1 MQAQQFWTRTYQK
14 NIGKMIGVCYRYVGD
29 RSVAEDLAHEAFLKA
44 IEKSE
49 QYHNFGRFEAWLM
62 RINLN
67 TTLDYL
73 RRQPH
78 FQSVDNMELCDDG
91 TETEEEA
98 LPAADFTEQEILEAV
113 CSLPDKHRAVFNL
126 YVFEKQKHTQIAET
140 LQIGVRSSKRYLS
153 EARTQLQI
161 KLTNIHKRKKSLLMV
176 LLPFI
181 PHKAHAID
189 RLCRSKLQHL
199 AVAPTHTSPLAGVNW
214 VAAPKPSVWM
224 TLSAAKVPAVATA
237 TAGIAAAAVSGTLI
251 VMQPAAPTEQHNPL
265 STNKMHDSIGMVVDM
280 GMDTTIVKTMCTSSL
295 PQRQQTPTTKTPATK
310 IIPNH
315 PAKTTAPVVPPLS
328 ETPCPC
334 EEGAA
339 TSSQTQSDLDDI
351 MRSDYGTVVYVTS
364 QVASKRALEPFTS
377 LTVSSHIDVIIA
389 RGDESTAYI
398 AADSNVMDY
407 VRTEVV
413 DVIDK
418 ETFEVVGR
426 NLTVSLKRGY
436 PETNF
441 PISVTIYT
449 PHLKEVTL
457 QDLGNVTA
465 YEINEDSFTVTNHG
479 TGSFKCTCLV
489 AKKELVLENN
499 GAGTIDVQYL
509 CYNTLT
515 IKNKSA
521 GSITAT
527 ETMTKGKTSKVDVQN
542 LGVGRI
548 SLKALDVNILTLK
561 NRGAGE
567 ISVRGSAG
575 NLIVENEGVGN
586 TKAGSLIAHTA
597 FITQKGGGNTSVYVP
612 KTGTVYILDGTNPS
626 NVKISGGS
634 KVTTKK

>member
-67 TTLDYL
+67 NTLDYL
-73 RRQPH
+73 RKQPH
-78 FQSVDNMELCDDG
+78 FQSVDNMELCADG

-98 LPAADFTEQEILEAV
+98 LPAVDFTEQEILEAV

-153 EARTQLQI
+153 EARTQLQV
-161 KLTNIHKRKKSLLMV
+161 KLTNIRKRKKSLLMV
-176 LLPFI
+176 ILPFI

-189 RLCRSKLQHL
+189 RLCRAKLQHL
-199 AVAPTHTSPLAGVNW
+199 AFAPAQSSPLAGFNW
-214 VAAPKPSVWM
+214 VAAPKPSTWM
-224 TLSAAKVPAVATA
+224 VLSAAKVPAVATA

-265 STNKMHDSIGMVVDM
+265 PTNEMHNPIGVVVDTLETE
-280 GMDTTIVKTMCTSSL
+280 GDTTIVETFHETSLQHPMTEKT
-295 PQRQQTPTTKTPATK
+295 TTE

-339 TSSQTQSDLDDI
+339 TSSQNQSYLYNI
-351 MRSDYGTVVYVTS
+351 KRISNNNVYETA
-364 QVASKRALEPFTS
+364 QVAYKRKLEPFTS
-377 LTVSSHIDVIIA
+377 LTSSSIIDVTIA
-389 RGDESTAYI
+389 RGKESVAYI
-398 AADSNVMDY
+398 TADSNVIDY
-407 VRTEVV
+407 VLTDVV
-413 DVIDK
+413 DVIDPK
-418 ETFEVVGR
+418 SFEVVGK
-426 NLTVSLKRGY
+426 NLLVSLKRGY
-436 PETNF
+436 PETNS

-449 PHLKEVTL
+449 PHLNEVTL
-457 QDLGNVTA
+457 QGLGNVTA
-465 YEINEDSFTVTNHG
+465 YEINEDSFTVTNQG

-515 IKNKSA
+515 IKNKGA

-542 LGVGRI
+542 LSVGRI
-548 SLKALDVNILTLK
+548 SLKVLDANILTLK

-586 TKAGSLIAHTA
+586 TKAGGLKAHTA

-612 KTGTVYILDGTNPS
+612 KTGTVYLLDGTNPS

>member
-44 IEKSE
+44 IEKSD

-73 RRQPH
+73 RKQPY
-78 FQSVDNMELCDDG
+78 FQSVEEVEIYDDVQ
-91 TETEEEA
+91 ETEEEA

-113 CSLPDKHRAVFNL
+113 CSLPEKQRTVFNL

-153 EARTQLQI
+153 EARAQLQAR
-161 KLTNIHKRKKSLLMV
+161 LTNIHKRKKSLLM
-176 LLPFI
+176 LLVPFI

-189 RLCRSKLQHL
+189 SLCRTKLQHL
-199 AVAPTHTSPLAGVNW
+199 SVAPVQSSPLAGVSW
-214 VAAPKPSVWM
+214 GAVPKPSAWM
-224 TLSAAKVPAVATA
+224 ALSAAKVPAIATA
-237 TAGIAAAAVSGTLI
+237 TTGIAIATVSGTLI
-251 VMQPAAPTEQHNPL
+251 VLQPDAPIEQQNPL
-265 STNKMHDSIGMVVDM
+265 STNEMRNTIGMV
-280 GMDTTIVKTMCTSSL
+280 MDTAALVVDTVPDVETMCTSSL
-295 PQRQQTPTTKTPATK
+295 PQ
-310 IIPNH
+310 
-315 PAKTTAPVVPPLS
+315 PAKKTAAPVPPLS
-328 ETPCPC
+328 ETETPCPC
-334 EEGAA
+334 QKDTAA
-339 TSSQTQSDLDDI
+339 SSQNQSYLYNI
-351 MRSDYGTVVYVTS
+351 KRSNYISMYETA
-364 QVASKRALEPFTS
+364 QVAYKRKLEPFSS
-377 LTVSSHIDVIIA
+377 LTSSSIIDVTIA
-389 RGDESTAYI
+389 RGKESVAYI
-398 AADSNVMDY
+398 TADSNVIDY
-407 VRTEVV
+407 VLTDVV
-413 DVIDK
+413 DVIDPK
-418 ETFEVVGR
+418 SFEVVGK
-426 NLTVSLKRGY
+426 NLLVSLKRGS
-436 PETNF
+436 PETNS

-449 PHLKEVTL
+449 PHLNEVTL
-457 QDLGNVTA
+457 QGLGNVTA

-527 ETMTKGKTSKVDVQN
+527 ETMTKGKTSKVDIQN
-542 LGVGRI
+542 LSVGRI
-548 SLKALDVNILTLK
+548 LLKVLDANILTLK

-586 TKAGSLIAHTA
+586 IKAGGLTAHTA
-597 FITQKGGGNTSVYVP
+597 FISQKGGGNTNVYVP
-612 KTGTVYILDGTNPS
+612 KKGKVYLLNGTNLS
-626 NVKISGGS
+626 NVKISGGAD
-634 KVTTKK
+634 VVIQ

>member
-44 IEKSE
+44 IEKSD

-73 RRQPH
+73 RKQPY
-78 FQSVDNMELCDDG
+78 FQSVEEVKICDDG

-113 CSLPDKHRAVFNL
+113 CSLPEKQRTVFNL

-153 EARTQLQI
+153 EARAQLQAR
-161 KLTNIHKRKKSLLMV
+161 LTNIHKRKKSLLMV
-176 LLPFI
+176 LVPFI

-189 RLCRSKLQHL
+189 RLCRTKLQHL
-199 AVAPTHTSPLAGVNW
+199 SVAPVQSSPLAGVNW
-214 VAAPKPSVWM
+214 GVVPKPSAWM
-224 TLSAAKVPAVATA
+224 ALSAAKVPAIAT
-237 TAGIAAAAVSGTLI
+237 TGIAIATVSGTLI
-251 VMQPAAPTEQHNPL
+251 VLQPAAPTEQHNPL
-265 STNKMHDSIGMVVDM
+265 STNEMRDTIGMV
-280 GMDTTIVKTMCTSSL
+280 MDTAALVVDTVPDVVDVETMCTSSL
-295 PQRQQTPTTKTPATK
+295 HQPLPTHPTTKPA
-310 IIPNH
+310 P
-315 PAKTTAPVVPPLS
+315 VPPLS
-328 ETPCPC
+328 ETETPCPC

-351 MRSDYGTVVYVTS
+351 KRSDYATVYVTS

-398 AADSNVMDY
+398 TADSNVMDY
-407 VRTEVV
+407 VRTEFV
-413 DVIDK
+413 DVIDSK
-418 ETFEVVGR
+418 TFEVLGR
-426 NLTVSLKRGY
+426 DLIVSLKPRA
-436 PETNF
+436 PKTDS

-457 QDLGNVTA
+457 QGLGNVTA
-465 YEINEDSFTVTNHG
+465 REIVEDSFTVTNQG

-489 AKKELVLENN
+489 AKKELVLQNN

-542 LGVGRI
+542 LSVGRI
-548 SLKALDVNILTLK
+548 SLKVLDANILTLK

-586 TKAGSLIAHTA
+586 TKAGGLKAHTA

-612 KTGTVYILDGTNPS
+612 KTGTVYLLDGTGDG
-626 NVKISGGS
+626 NVKIIGGA
-634 KVTTKK
+634 KVVIQ

>member
-14 NIGKMIGVCYRYVGD
+14 NIGKMIGVCYRYVGN

-67 TTLDYL
+67 NTLDYL

-153 EARTQLQI
+153 EARTQLQAM
-161 KLTNIHKRKKSLLMV
+161 LTNTHKRKKSLLMV

-199 AVAPTHTSPLAGVNW
+199 AVAPAHTTPLAGVSW

-237 TAGIAAAAVSGTLI
+237 TAGIAAVAVSGTLI

-265 STNKMHDSIGMVVDM
+265 STNKMHDSIGMVVDTLET
-280 GMDTTIVKTMCTSSL
+280 GMDTTLVETVHAPSL
-295 PQRQQTPTTKTPATK
+295 PQQPTTGNTPDHSAKKT
-310 IIPNH
+310 
-315 PAKTTAPVVPPLS
+315 PPLS
-328 ETPCPC
+328 ETPCPS
-334 EEGAA
+334 EENIPSQ
-339 TSSQTQSDLDDI
+339 SSLDAIDFNNFQI
-351 MRSDYGTVVYVTS
+351 LDNSGRVS
-364 QVASKRALEPFTS
+364 QKRTLDPFTS
-377 LTVSSHIDVIIA
+377 LTVSSLIDVTIVQ
-389 RGDESTAYI
+389 GDESVAYI
-398 AADSNVMDY
+398 TADANVIDY
-407 VRTEVV
+407 VLTEVV

-426 NLTVSLKRGY
+426 NLTVSLKRGA
-436 PETNF
+436 PKTDS

-457 QDLGNVTA
+457 KGPGNVTA
-465 YEINEDSFTVTNHG
+465 REINEDSFTVTNHG
-479 TGSFKCTCLV
+479 IGSFKCDGLV
-489 AKKELVLENN
+489 AKKNLVLENN
-499 GAGTIDVQYL
+499 DIGSIDVRYV
-509 CYNTLT
+509 CYDTLT
-515 IKNKSA
+515 IKNKGT
-521 GSITAT
+521 GSIKAT
-527 ETMTKGKTSKVDVQN
+527 EKMVKGKTSRVNVQN
-542 LGVGRI
+542 LSVGNI
-548 SLKALDVNILTLK
+548 SLKVLDVTILTIK
-561 NRGAGE
+561 NRDTGA
-567 ISVRGSAG
+567 ISVRGRAD

-586 TKAGSLIAHTA
+586 IKASGLTA
-597 FITQKGGGNTSVYVP
+597 YTAYITQKGVGKTDVYVP
-612 KTGTVYILDGTNPS
+612 KTGTVYLLDGTCGC
-626 NVKISGGS
+626 NVKITGGADVVI
-634 KVTTKK
+634 KE

>member
-14 NIGKMIGVCYRYVGD
+14 NIGKMIGVCYRYVGN

-49 QYHNFGRFEAWLM
+49 KYHNFGRFEAWLM

-73 RRQPH
+73 RKQPH
-78 FQSVDNMELCDDG
+78 FQSVDDMELCADG

-153 EARTQLQI
+153 EARTQLQV

-189 RLCRSKLQHL
+189 RLCRTKLQHL
-199 AVAPTHTSPLAGVNW
+199 SVAPVQSSPLAGVNW
-214 VAAPKPSVWM
+214 GVVPKPSAWM
-224 TLSAAKVPAVATA
+224 VLSAAKVPAIATA
-237 TAGIAAAAVSGTLI
+237 TTGIAIATVSGTLI
-251 VMQPAAPTEQHNPL
+251 VLQPAAPTEQQNPL
-265 STNKMHDSIGMVVDM
+265 STNEMRDTIGMV
-280 GMDTTIVKTMCTSSL
+280 MDTAALVVDTVPDVETMCTSSL
-295 PQRQQTPTTKTPATK
+295 PQ
-310 IIPNH
+310 
-315 PAKTTAPVVPPLS
+315 PAKKTAAPVPPLS
-328 ETPCPC
+328 ETETPCPC
-334 EEGAA
+334 QKDTAA
-339 TSSQTQSDLDDI
+339 SSQNQSYLYNI
-351 MRSDYGTVVYVTS
+351 KRSNYITMYETA
-364 QVASKRALEPFTS
+364 QVAYKRKLEPFTS
-377 LTVSSHIDVIIA
+377 LTSSSIIDITIA
-389 RGDESTAYI
+389 RGKESVAYI
-398 AADSNVMDY
+398 TADSNVIDY
-407 VRTEVV
+407 VLTEVV

-418 ETFEVVGR
+418 ESFEVVGR
-426 NLTVSLKRGY
+426 DLIVSLKPRA
-436 PETNF
+436 PKTDS

-457 QDLGNVTA
+457 QGLGNVTA

-479 TGSFKCTCLV
+479 TGSFKCNCLI

-499 GAGTIDVQYL
+499 STGTIDVAYL

-515 IKNKSA
+515 ITNK
-521 GSITAT
+521 GVGNITAT

-542 LGVGRI
+542 LSAGNVL
-548 SLKALDVNILTLK
+548 LKVLDVNILTLK
-561 NRGAGE
+561 NGCTGE
-567 ISVRGSAG
+567 ITVRGRAG
-575 NLIVENEGVGN
+575 NLILENEGVGN
-586 TKAGSLIAHTA
+586 IKAGGLTAHTA
-597 FITQKGGGNTSVYVP
+597 FISQKGGGNTNVYVP
-612 KTGTVYILDGTNPS
+612 KTGKVYLLNGTNLS
-626 NVKISGGS
+626 NVKISGGAD
-634 KVTTKK
+634 VVIQ

>member
-1 MQAQQFWTRTYQK
+1 MQAQQFWTKIYQK

-73 RRQPH
+73 RKQPH
-78 FQSVDNMELCDDG
+78 FQSVDDMELCDDG

-199 AVAPTHTSPLAGVNW
+199 TIAPAQSSPLAGVNW
-214 VAAPKPSVWM
+214 VAAPKPSMWM
-224 TLSAAKVPAVATA
+224 TLSAAKVPAIATA
-237 TAGIAAAAVSGTLI
+237 TAGIAAVAVSGTLI

-265 STNKMHDSIGMVVDM
+265 STNKMHDSVGMVVDTLET

-328 ETPCPC
+328 ETPCPS
-334 EEGAA
+334 EENIPSQ
-339 TSSQTQSDLDDI
+339 SSLDAIDFNNFQI
-351 MRSDYGTVVYVTS
+351 LDNSGRVS
-364 QVASKRALEPFTS
+364 QKRALDPFTS
-377 LTVSSHIDVIIA
+377 LTNSSLIDVTIVQ
-389 RGDESTAYI
+389 GDESVAYI
-398 AADSNVMDY
+398 TADANVIDY
-407 VRTEVV
+407 VLTKFVE
-413 DVIDK
+413 VIDPK
-418 ETFEVVGR
+418 TFEVLGR
-426 NLTVSLKRGY
+426 NLTVSLKRGA
-436 PETNF
+436 PKTDS

-457 QDLGNVTA
+457 KGPGNVTA
-465 YEINEDSFTVTNHG
+465 HEINEDSFTVTNHG
-479 TGSFKCTCLV
+479 IGSFKCDGLV
-489 AKKELVLENN
+489 AKKNLVLENN
-499 GAGTIDVQYL
+499 DIGSIDVRYV
-509 CYNTLT
+509 CYDTLT
-515 IKNKSA
+515 IKNKGT
-521 GSITAT
+521 GSIKAT
-527 ETMTKGKTSKVDVQN
+527 EKMVKGKTSRVNVQN
-542 LGVGRI
+542 LSVGNI
-548 SLKALDVNILTLK
+548 SLKVLDVTILTIK
-561 NRGAGE
+561 NRDTGA
-567 ISVRGSAG
+567 ISVRGRAD

-586 TKAGSLIAHTA
+586 IKASGLTA
-597 FITQKGGGNTSVYVP
+597 YTAYITQKGVGKTDVYVP
-612 KTGTVYILDGTNPS
+612 KTGTVYLLDGTCGC
-626 NVKISGGS
+626 NVKITGGADV
-634 KVTTKK
+634 VTKE

>member
-1 MQAQQFWTRTYQK
+1 MQAQQFWTRIYQK

-44 IEKSE
+44 IEKSD

-73 RRQPH
+73 RKQPH
-78 FQSVDNMELCDDG
+78 FQSVEEVEICDNG

-113 CSLPDKHRAVFNL
+113 CSLPEKQRTVFNL

-153 EARTQLQI
+153 EARAQLQAR
-161 KLTNIHKRKKSLLMV
+161 LTNIHKRKKSLLMV
-176 LLPFI
+176 LVPFI

-189 RLCRSKLQHL
+189 RLCRTKLQHL
-199 AVAPTHTSPLAGVNW
+199 SVAPAQSSPLAGFNW
-214 VAAPKPSVWM
+214 VAAPKPSTWM
-224 TLSAAKVPAVATA
+224 VLSAAKVPAVATA
-237 TAGIAAAAVSGTLI
+237 TAGIAAVAVSGTLI
-251 VMQPAAPTEQHNPL
+251 VMQPAAPTEQHNTL
-265 STNKMHDSIGMVVDM
+265 STNEMRDMIGMVA
-280 GMDTTIVKTMCTSSL
+280 DTAALVGDTVPDVETMCTSSL
-295 PQRQQTPTTKTPATK
+295 PQ
-310 IIPNH
+310 
-315 PAKTTAPVVPPLS
+315 PAKKTSAPVPPLS
-328 ETPCPC
+328 ETETPCPC
-334 EEGAA
+334 QE
-339 TSSQTQSDLDDI
+339 TTQNQSYLYNI
-351 MRSDYGTVVYVTS
+351 KRISNNNVYETA
-364 QVASKRALEPFTS
+364 QVAYKRKLEPFTS
-377 LTVSSHIDVIIA
+377 LTSSSIIDVTIA
-389 RGDESTAYI
+389 RGKESVAYI
-398 AADSNVMDY
+398 TADSNVIDY
-407 VRTEVV
+407 VLTEVV
-413 DVIDK
+413 DVIDPK
-418 ETFEVVGR
+418 SFEVVGR
-426 NLTVSLKRGY
+426 DLIVSLKPRA
-436 PETNF
+436 PKTDS

-457 QDLGNVTA
+457 QGLGNVTA

-499 GAGTIDVQYL
+499 GTGSIDVQYL

-515 IKNKSA
+515 ITNKSA

-586 TKAGSLIAHTA
+586 TKAGGLKAHTA

-612 KTGTVYILDGTNPS
+612 KTGTVYLLDGTNPS

>member
-44 IEKSE
+44 IEKSD

-73 RRQPH
+73 RKQPY
-78 FQSVDNMELCDDG
+78 FQSVEEVEICDDVQ
-91 TETEEEA
+91 ETEEEA

-113 CSLPDKHRAVFNL
+113 CSLPEKQRTVFNL

-153 EARTQLQI
+153 EARAQLQAR
-161 KLTNIHKRKKSLLMV
+161 LTNIHKRKKSLLM
-176 LLPFI
+176 LLVPFI

-189 RLCRSKLQHL
+189 SLCRTKLQHL
-199 AVAPTHTSPLAGVNW
+199 SVAPAQSSPLAGVNW

-224 TLSAAKVPAVATA
+224 TLSAAKVPAIATA
-237 TAGIAAAAVSGTLI
+237 TAGIAAVAVSSTLI

-265 STNKMHDSIGMVVDM
+265 STNEMNDSVGVVVDTVEM
-280 GMDTTIVKTMCTSSL
+280 GMDTTIVETFHETSLQQPMTEKTT
-295 PQRQQTPTTKTPATK
+295 TK
-310 IIPNH
+310 IIPKH
-315 PAKTTAPVVPPLS
+315 PAKQTAPDIPPLS

-334 EEGAA
+334 QE
-339 TSSQTQSDLDDI
+339 TTQNQSYLYNI
-351 MRSDYGTVVYVTS
+351 KRSNYITMYETA
-364 QVASKRALEPFTS
+364 QVAYKRKLEPFTS
-377 LTVSSHIDVIIA
+377 LTSSSIIDVTIA
-389 RGDESTAYI
+389 RGKESVAYI
-398 AADSNVMDY
+398 TADSNVIDY
-407 VRTEVV
+407 VLTEAV
-413 DVIDK
+413 DVIDPK
-418 ETFEVVGR
+418 SFEVVGK
-426 NLTVSLKRGY
+426 NLLVSLKRGS
-436 PETNF
+436 PKTDS

-449 PHLKEVTL
+449 PHLNEVTL
-457 QDLGNVTA
+457 QGLGNVTA

-586 TKAGSLIAHTA
+586 TKAGGLKAHTA

-612 KTGTVYILDGTNPS
+612 KTGTVYLLDGTNPS

>member
-44 IEKSE
+44 IEKSD

-73 RRQPH
+73 RKQPY
-78 FQSVDNMELCDDG
+78 FQSVEEVEIYDDVQ
-91 TETEEEA
+91 ETEEEA

-113 CSLPDKHRAVFNL
+113 CSLPEKQRTVFNL

-153 EARTQLQI
+153 EARAQLQAR
-161 KLTNIHKRKKSLLMV
+161 LTNIHKRKKSLLM
-176 LLPFI
+176 LLVPFI

-189 RLCRSKLQHL
+189 SLCRTKLQHL
-199 AVAPTHTSPLAGVNW
+199 SVAPVQSSPLAGVSW
-214 VAAPKPSVWM
+214 GAVPKPSAWM
-224 TLSAAKVPAVATA
+224 ALSAAKVPAIATA
-237 TAGIAAAAVSGTLI
+237 TTGIAIATVSGTLI
-251 VMQPAAPTEQHNPL
+251 VLQPDAPIEQQNPL
-265 STNKMHDSIGMVVDM
+265 STNEMRNTIGMV
-280 GMDTTIVKTMCTSSL
+280 MDTAALVVDTVPDVETMCTSSL
-295 PQRQQTPTTKTPATK
+295 PQ
-310 IIPNH
+310 
-315 PAKTTAPVVPPLS
+315 PAKKTAAPVPPLS
-328 ETPCPC
+328 ETETPCPC
-334 EEGAA
+334 QKDTAA
-339 TSSQTQSDLDDI
+339 SSQNQSYLYNI
-351 MRSDYGTVVYVTS
+351 KRSNYITMYETA
-364 QVASKRALEPFTS
+364 QVAYKRKLEPFSS
-377 LTVSSHIDVIIA
+377 LTSSSIIDVTIA
-389 RGDESTAYI
+389 RGKESVAYI
-398 AADSNVMDY
+398 TADSNVIDY
-407 VRTEVV
+407 VLTDVV
-413 DVIDK
+413 DVIDPK
-418 ETFEVVGR
+418 SFEVVGK
-426 NLTVSLKRGY
+426 NLLVSLKRGS
-436 PETNF
+436 PETNS

-449 PHLKEVTL
+449 PHLNEVTL
-457 QDLGNVTA
+457 QGLGNVTA

-542 LGVGRI
+542 LSVGRI
-548 SLKALDVNILTLK
+548 SLKVLDANILTLK

-586 TKAGSLIAHTA
+586 IKAGGLTAHTA
-597 FITQKGGGNTSVYVP
+597 FISQKGGGNTNVYVP
-612 KTGTVYILDGTNPS
+612 KKGKVYLLNGTNLS
-626 NVKISGGS
+626 NVKISGGAD
-634 KVTTKK
+634 VVIQ

>member
-44 IEKSE
+44 IEKSD

-73 RRQPH
+73 RKQPY
-78 FQSVDNMELCDDG
+78 FQSVEEVEIYDDVQ
-91 TETEEEA
+91 ETEEEA

-113 CSLPDKHRAVFNL
+113 CSLPEKQRTVFNL

-153 EARTQLQI
+153 EARAQLQAR
-161 KLTNIHKRKKSLLMV
+161 LTNIHKRKKSLLM
-176 LLPFI
+176 LLVPFI

-189 RLCRSKLQHL
+189 SLCRTKLQHL
-199 AVAPTHTSPLAGVNW
+199 SVAPVQSSPLAGVSW
-214 VAAPKPSVWM
+214 GAVPKPSAWM
-224 TLSAAKVPAVATA
+224 ALSAAKVPAIATA
-237 TAGIAAAAVSGTLI
+237 TTGIAIATVSGTLI
-251 VMQPAAPTEQHNPL
+251 VLQPDAPIEQQNPL
-265 STNKMHDSIGMVVDM
+265 STNEMRNTIGMV
-280 GMDTTIVKTMCTSSL
+280 MDTAALVVDTVPDVETMCTSSL
-295 PQRQQTPTTKTPATK
+295 PQ
-310 IIPNH
+310 
-315 PAKTTAPVVPPLS
+315 PAKKTAAPVPPLS
-328 ETPCPC
+328 ETETPCPC
-334 EEGAA
+334 PKDTAA
-339 TSSQTQSDLDDI
+339 SSQNQSYLYNI
-351 MRSDYGTVVYVTS
+351 KRSNYITMYETA
-364 QVASKRALEPFTS
+364 QVAYKRKLEPFSS
-377 LTVSSHIDVIIA
+377 LTSSSIIDVTIA
-389 RGDESTAYI
+389 RGKESVAYI
-398 AADSNVMDY
+398 TADSNVIDY
-407 VRTEVV
+407 VLTDVV
-413 DVIDK
+413 DVIDPK
-418 ETFEVVGR
+418 SFEVVGK
-426 NLTVSLKRGY
+426 NLLVSLKRGS
-436 PETNF
+436 PETNS

-449 PHLKEVTL
+449 PHLNEVTL
-457 QDLGNVTA
+457 QGLGNVTA

-542 LGVGRI
+542 LSVGRI
-548 SLKALDVNILTLK
+548 SLKVLDANILTLK

-586 TKAGSLIAHTA
+586 IKAGGLTAHTA
-597 FITQKGGGNTSVYVP
+597 FISQKGGGNTNVYVP
-612 KTGTVYILDGTNPS
+612 KKGKVYLLNGTNLS
-626 NVKISGGS
+626 NVKISGGAD
-634 KVTTKK
+634 VVIQ

>member
-14 NIGKMIGVCYRYVGD
+14 NIGKMIGVCYRYVGN

-49 QYHNFGRFEAWLM
+49 QYHNFGRFEAWLL
-62 RINLN
+62 RSNLN
-67 TTLDYL
+67 NTLDYL

-78 FQSVDNMELCDDG
+78 FQSVDDMELCDDG

-126 YVFEKQKHTQIAET
+126 YVFEKQKHTQIAEA

-153 EARTQLQI
+153 EARTLLQV

-189 RLCRSKLQHL
+189 RLCRAKLQHL
-199 AVAPTHTSPLAGVNW
+199 AFAPAQSTPLAGVNW
-214 VAAPKPSVWM
+214 VAAPKPSTWM
-224 TLSAAKVPAVATA
+224 VLSAAKVPAVATA
-237 TAGIAAAAVSGTLI
+237 GIAAVAVSGTLI

-265 STNKMHDSIGMVVDM
+265 STNEMHNPIGVVVDTLETE
-280 GMDTTIVKTMCTSSL
+280 GDTTIVETFHETSLQQPMTEKT
-295 PQRQQTPTTKTPATK
+295 TTE

-315 PAKTTAPVVPPLS
+315 PAKQTAPDIPPLS

-334 EEGAA
+334 QG
-339 TSSQTQSDLDDI
+339 TTPTQSYLYNI
-351 MRSDYGTVVYVTS
+351 KRSNYITMYETA
-364 QVASKRALEPFTS
+364 QVAYKRKLEPFTS
-377 LTVSSHIDVIIA
+377 LTSSSIIDVTIA
-389 RGDESTAYI
+389 RGKESIAYI
-398 AADSNVMDY
+398 TADSNVIDY
-407 VRTEVV
+407 VLTDVV
-413 DVIDK
+413 DVIDPK
-418 ETFEVVGR
+418 SFEVVGK
-426 NLTVSLKRGY
+426 NLLVSLKRGY
-436 PETNF
+436 PETNS

-449 PHLKEVTL
+449 PHLNEVTL
-457 QDLGNVTA
+457 QGLGNVTA

-509 CYNTLT
+509 CYNILT
-515 IKNKSA
+515 ITNKSA

-586 TKAGSLIAHTA
+586 TKAGGLKAHTA

-612 KTGTVYILDGTNPS
+612 KKGTVYLLDGTGDG
-626 NVKISGGS
+626 NVKIIGGA
-634 KVTTKK
+634 KVVTK

>member
-44 IEKSE
+44 IEKSD

-73 RRQPH
+73 RKQPY
-78 FQSVDNMELCDDG
+78 FQSVEEVEICDDG

-113 CSLPDKHRAVFNL
+113 CSLPEKQRTVFNL

-153 EARTQLQI
+153 EARAQLQAR
-161 KLTNIHKRKKSLLMV
+161 LTNIHKRKKSLLMV
-176 LLPFI
+176 LVPFI

-189 RLCRSKLQHL
+189 RLCRTKLQHL
-199 AVAPTHTSPLAGVNW
+199 SVAPVQSSPLAGVNW
-214 VAAPKPSVWM
+214 GTVPKPSAWM
-224 TLSAAKVPAVATA
+224 ALSAAKVPAIATA
-237 TAGIAAAAVSGTLI
+237 TTGIAIATVSGTLI
-251 VMQPAAPTEQHNPL
+251 VLQPAVPTEQHNPL
-265 STNKMHDSIGMVVDM
+265 STNEMRDTIGMV
-280 GMDTTIVKTMCTSSL
+280 MDTAALVVDTVPDVVETMCTSSL
-295 PQRQQTPTTKTPATK
+295 HQPLQTHPTTKPA
-310 IIPNH
+310 P
-315 PAKTTAPVVPPLS
+315 VPPLS

-351 MRSDYGTVVYVTS
+351 KRSDYATVYVTS
-364 QVASKRALEPFTS
+364 QVASKRKLEPFTS
-377 LTVSSHIDVIIA
+377 LTSSSLIDVTIV
-389 RGDESTAYI
+389 RGDESVAYI
-398 AADSNVMDY
+398 TADSNVIDY

-413 DVIDK
+413 DVIDR
-418 ETFEVVGR
+418 ESFEVVGR
-426 NLTVSLKRGY
+426 DLIVSLKPRA
-436 PETNF
+436 PKTDS

-457 QDLGNVTA
+457 QGLGNVTA
-465 YEINEDSFTVTNHG
+465 REIVEDSFTVTNQG

-542 LGVGRI
+542 LSVGRI
-548 SLKALDVNILTLK
+548 LLKVLDANILTLK

-586 TKAGSLIAHTA
+586 TKAGGLKAHTA
-597 FITQKGGGNTSVYVP
+597 FITQKGGGNTNVYVP
-612 KTGTVYILDGTNPS
+612 KTGMVYLLNGTNLS
-626 NVKISGGS
+626 NVKISGGAD
-634 KVTTKK
+634 VVIQ

>member
-67 TTLDYL
+67 NTLDYL
-73 RRQPH
+73 RKQPY
-78 FQSVDNMELCDDG
+78 FQSVDEVELRDDR

-98 LPAADFTEQEILEAV
+98 LPAADFTEQEILEAI
-113 CSLPDKHRAVFNL
+113 CALPDKHRAVFNL
-126 YVFEKQKHTQIAET
+126 YVFEKQKHSQIAET
-140 LQIGVRSSKRYLS
+140 LHIGERSSKRYLS
-153 EARTQLQI
+153 EARTQLQV
-161 KLTNIHKRKKSLLMV
+161 KLTNVHKRKKSLLMV

-189 RLCRSKLQHL
+189 RLCRAKLQHL
-199 AVAPTHTSPLAGVNW
+199 AFAPAQTSPLAVVNW
-214 VAAPKPSVWM
+214 VAAPKPGVWM
-224 TLSAAKVPAVATA
+224 TLSAAKVPAIATA

-265 STNKMHDSIGMVVDM
+265 STNEMHNPIGMVVDTLET

-295 PQRQQTPTTKTPATK
+295 QQPMTEKTTTKT
-310 IIPNH
+310 IPKH
-315 PAKTTAPVVPPLS
+315 PAKQTAPVVPPLS

-351 MRSDYGTVVYVTS
+351 KRSDYATVYVTS

-398 AADSNVMDY
+398 TADSNVMDY

-426 NLTVSLKRGY
+426 DLIVSLKPRA
-436 PETNF
+436 PKTDS

-449 PHLKEVTL
+449 PHLNEVTL
-457 QDLGNVTA
+457 QGLGNVTA
-465 YEINEDSFTVTNHG
+465 YEINEDSFTVTNQG
-479 TGSFKCTCLV
+479 TGSFKCDCLTV
-489 AKKELVLENN
+489 KDLLVLQNN
-499 GAGTIDVQYL
+499 NIGNIYVSYL
-509 CYNTLT
+509 CHNTVT
-515 IKNKSA
+515 ITNKSA
-521 GSITAT
+521 GSIKANSL
-527 ETMTKGKTSKVDVQN
+527 KGSKTVQMNVQN
-542 LGVGRI
+542 M
-548 SLKALDVNILTLK
+548 
-561 NRGAGE
+561 GAGS
-567 ISVRGSAG
+567 IFLNS
-575 NLIVENEGVGN
+575 LIVSWVKTQNSGAGKITLEGTAENLTSENDGVGN
-586 TKAGSLIAHTA
+586 IFANNLAAYIS
-597 FITQKGGGNTSVYVP
+597 FISNKGMGTTTVHS
-612 KTGTVYILDGTNPS
+612 TGAVHLLDESERGKIKIIGKDTVIKS
-626 NVKISGGS
+626 R
-634 KVTTKK
+634 

>member
-14 NIGKMIGVCYRYVGD
+14 NIGKMIGVCYRYVGN

-49 QYHNFGRFEAWLM
+49 KYHNFGRFEAWLM

-73 RRQPH
+73 RKQPH
-78 FQSVDNMELCDDG
+78 FQSVDDMELCADG

-153 EARTQLQI
+153 EARTQLQV

-189 RLCRSKLQHL
+189 RLCRTKLQHL
-199 AVAPTHTSPLAGVNW
+199 SVAPVQSSPLAGVNW
-214 VAAPKPSVWM
+214 GVVPKPSAWM
-224 TLSAAKVPAVATA
+224 VLSAAKVLAVATA

-265 STNKMHDSIGMVVDM
+265 STNETNNPIGVVVDTLETE
-280 GMDTTIVKTMCTSSL
+280 GDTTIVETFHETSLQQPMTEKT
-295 PQRQQTPTTKTPATK
+295 TTE

-315 PAKTTAPVVPPLS
+315 PAKQTAPDIPPLS

-334 EEGAA
+334 QE
-339 TSSQTQSDLDDI
+339 TTQNQSYLYNI
-351 MRSDYGTVVYVTS
+351 KRSNYITMYETA
-364 QVASKRALEPFTS
+364 QVAYKRKLEPFTS
-377 LTVSSHIDVIIA
+377 LTSSSIIDITIA
-389 RGDESTAYI
+389 RGKESVAYI
-398 AADSNVMDY
+398 TADSNVIDY
-407 VRTEVV
+407 VLTEVV

-418 ETFEVVGR
+418 ESFEVVGR
-426 NLTVSLKRGY
+426 DLIVSLKPRA
-436 PETNF
+436 PKTDS

-457 QDLGNVTA
+457 QGLGNVTA

-479 TGSFKCTCLV
+479 TGSFKCNCLI

-499 GAGTIDVQYL
+499 STGTIDVAYL

-515 IKNKSA
+515 ITNK
-521 GSITAT
+521 GVGNITAT

-542 LGVGRI
+542 LSAGNVL
-548 SLKALDVNILTLK
+548 LKVLDVNILTLK
-561 NRGAGE
+561 NGCTGE
-567 ISVRGSAG
+567 ITVRGRAG
-575 NLIVENEGVGN
+575 NLILENEGVGN
-586 TKAGSLIAHTA
+586 IKAGGLTAHTA
-597 FITQKGGGNTSVYVP
+597 FISQKGGGNTNVYVP
-612 KTGTVYILDGTNPS
+612 KTGKVYLLNGTNLS
-626 NVKISGGS
+626 NVKISGGAD
-634 KVTTKK
+634 VVIQ

>member
-67 TTLDYL
+67 TTLDYM
-73 RRQPH
+73 RKQPH
-78 FQSVDNMELCDDG
+78 FQSVDDMEVCADG

-153 EARTQLQI
+153 EARTQLQV

-199 AVAPTHTSPLAGVNW
+199 TVAPAQSSPLAGVNW
-214 VAAPKPSVWM
+214 VAAPKPGVWK
-224 TLSAAKVPAVATA
+224 TLSAAKVPAIATA

-265 STNKMHDSIGMVVDM
+265 STNEMHNPIGVVVDTLETE
-280 GMDTTIVKTMCTSSL
+280 GDTTIVETFHETSLQQPMTEKT
-295 PQRQQTPTTKTPATK
+295 TTE

-315 PAKTTAPVVPPLS
+315 PAKQTAPDIPPLS
-328 ETPCPC
+328 EKPCPC
-334 EEGAA
+334 QE
-339 TSSQTQSDLDDI
+339 TTQNQSYLYNI
-351 MRSDYGTVVYVTS
+351 KRSNYITMYETA
-364 QVASKRALEPFTS
+364 QVAYKRKLEPFTS
-377 LTVSSHIDVIIA
+377 LTSSSIIDVTIA
-389 RGDESTAYI
+389 RGKESVAYI
-398 AADSNVMDY
+398 TADSNVIDY
-407 VRTEVV
+407 VLTDVV
-413 DVIDK
+413 EVIDPK
-418 ETFEVVGR
+418 SFEVVGK

-436 PETNF
+436 PETNS

-449 PHLKEVTL
+449 PHLNEVTL
-457 QDLGNVTA
+457 QGLGNVTA

-567 ISVRGSAG
+567 IYVRGSAG

-586 TKAGSLIAHTA
+586 TKAGGLKAHTA

-612 KTGTVYILDGTNPS
+612 KTGTVYLLDGTNPS

>member
-44 IEKSE
+44 IEKSD

-73 RRQPH
+73 RKQPY
-78 FQSVDNMELCDDG
+78 FQSVEEVEIYDDVQ
-91 TETEEEA
+91 ETEEEA

-113 CSLPDKHRAVFNL
+113 CSLPEKQRTVFNL

-153 EARTQLQI
+153 EARAQLQAR
-161 KLTNIHKRKKSLLMV
+161 LTNIHKRKKSLLM
-176 LLPFI
+176 LLVPFI

-189 RLCRSKLQHL
+189 SLCRTKLQHL
-199 AVAPTHTSPLAGVNW
+199 SVAPVQSSPLAGVSW
-214 VAAPKPSVWM
+214 GAVPKPSAWM
-224 TLSAAKVPAVATA
+224 ALSAAKVPAIATA
-237 TAGIAAAAVSGTLI
+237 TTGIAIATVSGTLI
-251 VMQPAAPTEQHNPL
+251 VLQPDAPIEQQNPL
-265 STNKMHDSIGMVVDM
+265 STNEMRNTIGMV
-280 GMDTTIVKTMCTSSL
+280 MDTAALVVDTVPDVETMCTSSL
-295 PQRQQTPTTKTPATK
+295 PQ
-310 IIPNH
+310 
-315 PAKTTAPVVPPLS
+315 PAKKTAAPVPPLS
-328 ETPCPC
+328 ETETPCPC
-334 EEGAA
+334 QKDTAA
-339 TSSQTQSDLDDI
+339 SSQNQSYLYNI
-351 MRSDYGTVVYVTS
+351 KRSNYITMYETA
-364 QVASKRALEPFTS
+364 QVAYKRKLEPFSS
-377 LTVSSHIDVIIA
+377 LTSSSIIDVTIA
-389 RGDESTAYI
+389 RGKESVAYI
-398 AADSNVMDY
+398 TADSNVIDY
-407 VRTEVV
+407 VLTDVV
-413 DVIDK
+413 DVIDPK
-418 ETFEVVGR
+418 SFEVVGK
-426 NLTVSLKRGY
+426 NLLVSLKRGS
-436 PETNF
+436 PETNS

-449 PHLKEVTL
+449 PHLNEVTL
-457 QDLGNVTA
+457 QGLGNVTA

-527 ETMTKGKTSKVDVQN
+527 ETMTKGKTSKVDIQN
-542 LGVGRI
+542 LSVGRI
-548 SLKALDVNILTLK
+548 LLKVLDANILTLK

-586 TKAGSLIAHTA
+586 IKAGGLTAHTA
-597 FITQKGGGNTSVYVP
+597 FISQKGGGNTNVYVP
-612 KTGTVYILDGTNPS
+612 KKGKVYLLNGTNLS
-626 NVKISGGS
+626 NVKISGGAD
-634 KVTTKK
+634 VVIQ

>member
-199 AVAPTHTSPLAGVNW
+199 AVAPAHTSPLAGVNW

-251 VMQPAAPTEQHNPL
+251 VMQPAAPPEQHNP
-265 STNKMHDSIGMVVDM
+265 IGVVADTLET

-295 PQRQQTPTTKTPATK
+295 PQRQQTPTPETPATK

-364 QVASKRALEPFTS
+364 QVASKRALAPFTS

-389 RGDESTAYI
+389 HGDESTAYI
-398 AADSNVMDY
+398 AADSNVIDY
-407 VRTEVV
+407 VLTEVV
-413 DVIDK
+413 DEIDK
-418 ETFEVVGR
+418 KSFDVVGR
-426 NLTVSLKRGY
+426 NLTVSLKRGF
-436 PETNF
+436 PKTDS

-457 QDLGNVTA
+457 KGMGSVTA
-465 YEINEDSFTVTNHG
+465 REIKEDSFIVTNYGIGH
-479 TGSFKCTCLV
+479 FKCDCLI
-489 AKKELVLENN
+489 AKKELVLQNV
-499 GAGTIDVQYL
+499 GTGTIDVAYL

-515 IKNKSA
+515 ITNKGA

-542 LGVGRI
+542 LSAGNVL
-548 SLKALDVNILTLK
+548 LKVLDVNILTLK
-561 NRGAGE
+561 NGCAGE
-567 ISVRGSAG
+567 ITVRGRAG
-575 NLIVENEGVGN
+575 NLILENEGVGN
-586 TKAGSLIAHTA
+586 IKAGGLTAHTA
-597 FITQKGGGNTSVYVP
+597 FISQKGGGNTNVYVP
-612 KTGTVYILDGTNPS
+612 KKGKVYLLNGTNLS
-626 NVKISGGS
+626 NVKISGGAD
-634 KVTTKK
+634 VVIQ

>member
-1 MQAQQFWTRTYQK
+1 MEAQQFWTRTYQK

-44 IEKSE
+44 IEKSD

-73 RRQPH
+73 RKQPY
-78 FQSVDNMELCDDG
+78 FQSVEEVEICDDG
-91 TETEEEA
+91 TEIEEEA
-98 LPAADFTEQEILEAV
+98 LPAADFTEQEILDAV
-113 CSLPDKHRAVFNL
+113 CSLPEKQRTVFNL

-153 EARTQLQI
+153 EARAQLQAR
-161 KLTNIHKRKKSLLMV
+161 LTNIHKRKKSLLMV
-176 LLPFI
+176 LVPFI

-189 RLCRSKLQHL
+189 HLCRTKLQHL
-199 AVAPTHTSPLAGVNW
+199 SVAPVQSSPLAGVNW
-214 VAAPKPSVWM
+214 GVVPKPSAWM
-224 TLSAAKVPAVATA
+224 ALSAAKVPAIATA
-237 TAGIAAAAVSGTLI
+237 TTGIAIATVSGTLI
-251 VMQPAAPTEQHNPL
+251 VLQPAVPTEQQNPL
-265 STNKMHDSIGMVVDM
+265 STNEMRDTIGMV
-280 GMDTTIVKTMCTSSL
+280 MDTAALVVDTIPDVVETMCTSSL
-295 PQRQQTPTTKTPATK
+295 PHQPLQTHPTTKP
-310 IIPNH
+310 
-315 PAKTTAPVVPPLS
+315 APVVPPLS

-351 MRSDYGTVVYVTS
+351 KRSDYATVYVTS

-398 AADSNVMDY
+398 AADSNVIDY

-413 DVIDK
+413 DVIDR
-418 ETFEVVGR
+418 ESFEVVGR
-426 NLTVSLKRGY
+426 DLIVSLKPRA
-436 PETNF
+436 PKTDS

-457 QDLGNVTA
+457 QGRGNVTA
-465 YEINEDSFTVTNHG
+465 REIVEDSFTVTNQG

-499 GAGTIDVQYL
+499 GAGTIDVSYL
-509 CYNTLT
+509 CHGTETITNKSEGWIRANVFNGSKTEQMNIQNMGVGDISLEGLIVSQLK
-515 IKNKSA
+515 IKNSGA
-521 GSITAT
+521 G
-527 ETMTKGKTSKVDVQN
+527 K
-542 LGVGRI
+542 I
-548 SLKALDVNILTLK
+548 SLQGTAEDLT
-561 NRGAGE
+561 
-567 ISVRGSAG
+567 S
-575 NLIVENEGVGN
+575 ENDGVGN
-586 TKAGSLIAHTA
+586 IYADKLTAYIAS
-597 FITQKGGGNTSVYVP
+597 IRNKGMG
-612 KTGTVYILDGTNPS
+612 
-626 NVKISGGS
+626 
-634 KVTTKK
+634 TTKVHCTGAVHLWDKNDLDKIKTTGGANVNVWD